1 MPELKEEWEDSQKRI
16 EQTIANVKETRSK
29 LALLKEKV
37 ILARDKANRVK
48 LGAHFERG
56 SYLELPLPQ
65 TSDDFAEVTDV
76 RFFFR
81 TRERNG
87 RKKKDFFLNL
97 LN

>member
-87 RKKKDFFLNL
+87 RKKKNFFLIY
-97 LN
+97 